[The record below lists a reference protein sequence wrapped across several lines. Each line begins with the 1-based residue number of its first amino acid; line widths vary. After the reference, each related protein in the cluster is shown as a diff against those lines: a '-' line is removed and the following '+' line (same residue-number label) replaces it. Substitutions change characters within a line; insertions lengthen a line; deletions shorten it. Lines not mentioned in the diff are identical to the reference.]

1 MRILMLGNSFTSAN
15 NLPQLIAKR
24 TGAEVVAHTRG
35 GARLKEHLNPNT
47 KMGAKTLAALKE
59 EPWDFVILQEMSN
72 GPITSKESFRDSA
85 GDLCDLIWS
94 IGAKP
99 VFYATWAYQKDCAKL
114 VKLGLSYDEMYEQMH
129 ESYYE
134 AAKENK
140 ALIAD
145 VGTAFYENSS
155 DTPIYA
161 DDGCHPSAVGS
172 EIAAD
177 VISEIIRN
185 NYRQLVANDGDE
197 FCPRCD
203 ANLTLQK
210 GYRNDLPYWVC
221 KGCGEMLINPR
232 VETDNEVAWIC
243 DQCEALLNE
252 QDGFSENCDSWKCTE
267 CGFVN
272 RIDTSMIY
280 LSEAEYQMSLS
291 NPYKGMTDEDV
302 IELMSYEEISNL
314 DERENV
320 VLVKM
325 DGKNYVKKIL
335 STYNESV
342 YRYLICHPIA
352 HMPQISK
359 VYRGDRYLVII
370 EEYIEGSSL
379 SEYLKKGIFKPT
391 EAVHIVRNL
400 CCILNEL
407 HTLECPIIHRDIKP
421 SNVMLTK
428 SGEVVLLDMNV
439 AKWYDSEE
447 KEDTRLLG
455 TKDYA
460 APEQVGYGMKAS
472 SNKTDIYAV
481 GILLNVMLTGKFP
494 KEKPAQGKLW
504 NVIERCISL
513 DANSRYRADELIERL
528 DNYLGE
534 NTNAGKK
541 DR

>member
-185 NYRQLVANDGDE
+185 NYRQLAANDGDE

-210 GYRNDLPYWVC
+210 GYRNV
-221 KGCGEMLINPR
+221 
-232 VETDNEVAWIC
+232 
-243 DQCEALLNE
+243 
-252 QDGFSENCDSWKCTE
+252 
-267 CGFVN
+267 
-272 RIDTSMIY
+272 
-280 LSEAEYQMSLS
+280 
-291 NPYKGMTDEDV
+291 
-302 IELMSYEEISNL
+302 
-314 DERENV
+314 
-320 VLVKM
+320 
-325 DGKNYVKKIL
+325 
-335 STYNESV
+335 
-342 YRYLICHPIA
+342 
-352 HMPQISK
+352 
-359 VYRGDRYLVII
+359 
-370 EEYIEGSSL
+370 
-379 SEYLKKGIFKPT
+379 
-391 EAVHIVRNL
+391 
-400 CCILNEL
+400 
-407 HTLECPIIHRDIKP
+407 
-421 SNVMLTK
+421 
-428 SGEVVLLDMNV
+428 
-439 AKWYDSEE
+439 
-447 KEDTRLLG
+447 
-455 TKDYA
+455 
-460 APEQVGYGMKAS
+460 
-472 SNKTDIYAV
+472 
-481 GILLNVMLTGKFP
+481 
-494 KEKPAQGKLW
+494 
-504 NVIERCISL
+504 
-513 DANSRYRADELIERL
+513 
-528 DNYLGE
+528 
-534 NTNAGKK
+534 
-541 DR
+541 

>member
-72 GPITSKESFRDSA
+72 GPITAKESFRVSA

-99 VFYATWAYQKDCAKL
+99 VFYATWAYQKECGKL

-134 AAKENK
+134 AAKENN

-155 DTPIYA
+155 DIPIYA

-185 NYRQLVANDGDE
+185 NYRQLAANDGDE

-232 VETDNEVAWIC
+232 VEADDDVAWIC
-243 DQCEALLNE
+243 DQCESLLNE
-252 QDGFSENCDSWKCTE
+252 QDGFKENCDSWKCTE

-272 RIDTSMIY
+272 QIDESMIY
-280 LSEAEYQMSLS
+280 LSEDEYQISLS

-302 IELMSYEEISNL
+302 IELMSYEEIRNL

-342 YRYLICHPIA
+342 YRYLMCHPIA
-352 HMPQISK
+352 HMPQIFK

-379 SEYLKKGIFKPT
+379 SEHLREGTFEPF
-391 EAVHIVRNL
+391 EAARIARDL

-407 HTLECPIIHRDIKP
+407 HTLGCPIIHRDIKP

-460 APEQVGYGMKAS
+460 APEQAGYGMKAS
-472 SNKTDIYAV
+472 SDKTDIYAV
-481 GILLNVMLTGKFP
+481 GILLNVMLTGKLP

-504 NVIERCISL
+504 DIIERCISL
-513 DANSRYRADELIERL
+513 DADTRYSADELIERL

>member
-94 IGAKP
+94 LGAKP
-99 VFYATWAYQKDCAKL
+99 VFYVTWAYQKDCAKL

-134 AAKENK
+134 VAKENK

-145 VGTAFYENSS
+145 VGTAFYQNSS

-185 NYRQLVANDGDE
+185 NYRQLAANDGDE

-210 GYRNDLPYWVC
+210 DYRNDLPYWVC

-243 DQCEALLNE
+243 DQCEDLLNE

-302 IELMSYEEISNL
+302 IELMSYEEIRNL

-342 YRYLICHPIA
+342 YRYLACHPIA
-352 HMPQISK
+352 HMPQIFK
-359 VYRGDRYLVII
+359 VYRGDRYLVVV

-379 SEYLKKGIFKPT
+379 SEYLKEGTFEPF
-391 EAVHIVRNL
+391 EAARIVRDL

-460 APEQVGYGMKAS
+460 APEQAGYGMKAS
-472 SNKTDIYAV
+472 SDKTDIYAV
-481 GILLNVMLTGKFP
+481 GILLNVMLTGKLP

-504 NVIERCISL
+504 DIIERCISL
-513 DANSRYRADELIERL
+513 DADTRYSADELIERL